1 MKRYKAWILDFDGT
15 LTRQTPLRIFMAL
28 WLVGYYLIHP
38 KRLNEIFV
46 LRDWRRLRENLFAAE
61 EENYRER
68 QLSELS
74 RRHDMPKSSLEK
86 ILHAWMIERPL
97 KILRFC
103 VRKKLLD
110 AAKNYQRLGVK
121 MIVYS
126 DNPVKEKLWAINFFP
141 DESFSSDDEQIR
153 CMKPDSRGLK
163 KILALTNLK
172 PDEVL
177 YIGDRDDRDGICA
190 RRAGVEYLDVKDLEK
205 VTL

>member
-15 LTRQTPLRIFMAL
+15 LTRQTPVRIFMAL
-28 WLVGYYLIHP
+28 WLAGYYLIHP
-38 KRLNEIFV
+38 RRLNEIFI
-46 LRDWRRLRENLFAAE
+46 LRDWRRLREELFATEAE
-61 EENYRER
+61 DYRER
-68 QLSELS
+68 QLAELS
-74 RRHDMPKSSLEK
+74 RRYDMPKSSVEK
-86 ILHAWMIERPL
+86 ILRTWLIERPL

-110 AAKNYQRLGVK
+110 AARTQQRLGVK
-121 MIVYS
+121 IIVYS
-126 DNPVKEKLWAINFFP
+126 DNPVKEKLRAINFFP
-141 DESFSSDDEQIR
+141 DESFSADDEKIR

-163 KILALTNLK
+163 KILAQFNLK

-190 RRAGVEYLDVKDLEK
+190 RRAGVHYLDVNNFEK